1 MNMYK
6 LLILWLF
13 SEMELFS
20 AFKIVLTR
28 AGSLSLSSV
37 LEGSRDK
44 KKIGPKKGTCMV
56 GLIVWVWSRIKRLR
70 NNLTSATV
78 MTSLMGAKKRYAGS
92 FTIIY

>member
-6 LLILWLF
+6 LLILRLF

-28 AGSLSLSSV
+28 AGSLSSV

-70 NNLTSATV
+70 NNLTSTIV
-78 MTSLMGAKKRYAGS
+78 MTSLMSAKKRYAGS
-92 FTIIY
+92 FTIIYW

>member
-6 LLILWLF
+6 LLISWLF

-28 AGSLSLSSV
+28 AGSLSLSRV

-44 KKIGPKKGTCMV
+44 KKN
-56 GLIVWVWSRIKRLR
+56 R
-70 NNLTSATV
+70 
-78 MTSLMGAKKRYAGS
+78 AKKRYLHGGTHS
-92 FTIIY
+92 LGLEQDKETKK